1 MKKIQNWIVRTPF
14 VASVVVFGAGV
25 FLNIANAQNNASVV
39 NNQATFGKLLCN
51 IVTSMW
57 WIVIVVS
64 IIMVLVAAFEYVTA
78 GDDTEKTTKARKTLT
93 WAAVGIAVALMA
105 LGFPALIAD
114 VIGNG
119 ATVTNSYFG
128 SCGT

>member
-1 MKKIQNWIVRTPF
+1 MTKLKNLLVKNPF
-14 VASVVVFGAGV
+14 AASAIVFGTGV
-25 FLNIANAQNNASVV
+25 FLNIANAQNNATVV
-39 NNQATFGKLLCN
+39 NNQQTLGKLLCN
-51 IVTSMW
+51 VVTSFW

-119 ATVTNSYFG
+119 ATVTNGYFNG
-128 SCGT
+128 CGT

>member
-1 MKKIQNWIVRTPF
+1 MRTPLA
-14 VASVVVFGAGV
+14 ASMIVFGAGLS
-25 FLNIANAQNNASVV
+25 LNIANAQNNSSVV
-39 NNQATFGKLLCN
+39 NNQKTLGKVLCN
-51 IVTSMW
+51 IVTSLW

-64 IIMVLVAAFEYVTA
+64 IIMVLIAAFEYVTA

-105 LGFPALIAD
+105 LGFPSLIAD
-114 VIGNG
+114 VVGNG